1 MCMQIGLFSL
11 ASTESNCSQGIL
23 IFKKVELY
31 CLMGLPIR
39 LAGTAKGDH
48 SPPVFGGEDGVGI
61 GPLGSGNAPRE
72 NFARGFG
79 GISAVFVEVRGE
91 YVGFGDL

>member
-31 CLMGLPIR
+31 CLMIKGGRAFLSAWQERRKETIRHPFLGEKMEWGLVPSVQAML
-39 LAGTAKGDH
+39 LART
-48 SPPVFGGEDGVGI
+48 
-61 GPLGSGNAPRE
+61 LR
-72 NFARGFG
+72 
-79 GISAVFVEVRGE
+79 
-91 YVGFGDL
+91 GDLEEYPPFLWK